1 VVRLGKTDEP
11 DRDALVDALAKIVA
25 LYPER

>member
-1 VVRLGKTDEP
+1 VRLGKTDED